1 MQVSQIAAIA
11 DAAGNIVE
19 PAGIRACYMLN
30 GYQIEETRQPAANG
44 NVKRTLRNA
53 TTGEVTVET
62 VSPDQ
67 LQPL

>member
-1 MQVSQIAAIA
+1 MQVSQIAATM

-19 PAGIRACYMLN
+19 PAGIRARYSQN
-30 GYQIEETRQPAANG
+30 GYQWEETRQPAENG

-53 TTGEVTVET
+53 TTGEEAVEV